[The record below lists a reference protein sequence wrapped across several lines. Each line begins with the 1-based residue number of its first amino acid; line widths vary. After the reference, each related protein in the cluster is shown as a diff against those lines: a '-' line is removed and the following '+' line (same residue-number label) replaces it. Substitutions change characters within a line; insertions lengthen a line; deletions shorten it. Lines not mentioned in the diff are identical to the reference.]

1 MARQTAQ
8 DFHPEVLR
16 LFDRYVHGLLDRR
29 GFLDGA
35 ARYATAGVAATGL
48 LEALSPNYAE
58 AQQVAPD
65 DRRLRAEYAA
75 YDSPQ
80 GHGRMRGYLVRPAES
95 AGPRPGVVVVH
106 ENRGLNPHIE
116 DVARRAALAGFVAF
130 APDALTPV
138 GGYPGTD
145 DEGRDLQRT
154 LDQPKVQEDFVA
166 ATRWLLGHD
175 GTTDRIG
182 IVGFCFGGG
191 ISNLVAVRVR
201 ELAASVPFYGGQPRA
216 EEVPG
221 INAALLLHYAEND
234 ERINAGWPAYEAAL
248 KANGKRYT
256 MHMYPGTQHG
266 FHNDTTPRFD
276 QAAAGLAWERT
287 VEFFNRH
294 LRG

>member
-1 MARQTAQ
+1 MARQTAHE
-8 DFHPEVLR
+8 FHPEVLR

-35 ARYATAGVAATGL
+35 ARYATAGVTATGL

-58 AQQVAPD
+58 AQQVPPD
-65 DRRLRAEYAA
+65 DRRLRAEYAE
-75 YDSPQ
+75 YDSPR
-80 GHGRMRGYLVRPAES
+80 GYGRMRGYLARPADA
-95 AGPRPGVVVVH
+95 AGRLPGVIVVH

-145 DEGRDLQRT
+145 EEGVQLQRT
-154 LDQPKVQEDFVA
+154 LEQPKIQEDFLA
-166 ATRWLLGHD
+166 ATNWLRGHAE
-175 GTTDRIG
+175 TTGRIG

-191 ISNLVAVRVR
+191 ISNAMAVRVP
-201 ELAASVPFYGGQPRA
+201 ELAAAVPFYGGQARA
-216 EEVPG
+216 EDVPA
-221 INAALLLHYAEND
+221 INAPLLLHYAEND
-234 ERINAGWPAYEAAL
+234 QRINAGWPAYEAAL

-256 MHMYPGTQHG
+256 MHMYAGTQHG

-276 QAAAGLAWERT
+276 QAAAELAWERT
-287 VEFFNRH
+287 VAFFDRH